1 MPKVLWTD
9 ASGSIRVLKDE
20 DNRFYEVQ
28 EDGTYAGLL
37 AFERKGTQYS
47 LTHTYVQ
54 EGYRGRGLGTALIR
68 EALSDLEKEHAAVTN
83 RCPVVDRFI
92 DKHPRFRAL
101 LDLSSRVVDD
111 AAHD

>member
-9 ASGSIRVLKDE
+9 TSGSIRVLKDE

-28 EDGTYAGLL
+28 EDGNYAGLL
-37 AFERKGTQYS
+37 AYERKGTRYS

-68 EALSDLEKEHAAVTN
+68 EVLTDLEKERAAVAN
-83 RCPVVDRFI
+83 RCPVVDRFVE
-92 DKHPRFRAL
+92 KHPQFREM
-101 LDLSSRVVDD
+101 LDLSSQAVDD
-111 AAHD
+111 AHD

>member
-1 MPKVLWTD
+1 MTKVLWTD
-9 ASGSIRVLKDE
+9 TSGSIAVVKDE

-28 EDGTYAGLL
+28 ENGNYAGLL
-37 AFERKGTQYS
+37 AYERKGTHYS

-68 EALSDLEKEHAAVTN
+68 EALFDLTGERASVTN

-92 DKHPRFRAL
+92 EKHSQFREM
-101 LDLSSRVVDD
+101 LDPGSQAVDD
-111 AAHD
+111 TLN

>member
-1 MPKVLWTD
+1 MPKVLWSDT
-9 ASGSIRVLKDE
+9 SGSIRVLKDD

-28 EDGTYAGLL
+28 EDGNYAGLL
-37 AFERKGTQYS
+37 AYERKGTRYS

-68 EALSDLEKEHAAVTN
+68 EALCDLVKERAAVTN

-92 DKHPRFRAL
+92 EKHPQFCEL
-101 LDLSSRVVDD
+101 FDLGRQPVDD
-111 AAHD
+111 VHD

>member
-1 MPKVLWTD
+1 MTKVLWTD
-9 ASGSIRVLKDE
+9 TSGSSRVLKDE

-28 EDGTYAGLL
+28 EDGNYAGLL
-37 AFERKGTQYS
+37 AYERKGTQYS

-68 EALSDLEKEHAAVTN
+68 EALSDLAQEHAAVTN

-92 DKHPRFRAL
+92 EKHPQFRAM
-101 LDLSSRVVDD
+101 LDLRSPAVDD
-111 AAHD
+111 VHD

>member
-1 MPKVLWTD
+1 MTKVLWADT
-9 ASGSIRVLKDE
+9 SGSIRVFKDE

-28 EDGTYAGLL
+28 EDGNYAGLL
-37 AFERKGTQYS
+37 AYERKGTHYS

-68 EALSDLEKEHAAVTN
+68 EALSDLAKEHAGVTN

-92 DKHPRFRAL
+92 EKHPQFREM
-101 LDLSSRVVDD
+101 LDLGSPAVDD
-111 AAHD
+111 VPN

>member
-1 MPKVLWTD
+1 MTKVLWTD
-9 ASGSIRVLKDE
+9 ASGSIRVVKDE

-28 EDGTYAGLL
+28 EAGNYAGLL
-37 AFERKGTQYS
+37 AYERKGTRYS

-68 EALSDLEKEHAAVTN
+68 EALCDLVKERAAVTN

-92 DKHPRFRAL
+92 DKNPQFREILELGSPA
-101 LDLSSRVVDD
+101 VDD
-111 AAHD
+111 THN

>member
-1 MPKVLWTD
+1 MTKVLWTD
-9 ASGSIRVLKDE
+9 ASGSIKVFKDE

-28 EDGTYAGLL
+28 EGGNYAGLL
-37 AFERKGTQYS
+37 AYERKGTHYS

-68 EALSDLEKEHAAVTN
+68 EALSDLVKERAAVTN

-92 DKHPRFRAL
+92 EKHPRFREI
-101 LDLSSRVVDD
+101 LDLGSTAVDD
-111 AAHD
+111 AHN